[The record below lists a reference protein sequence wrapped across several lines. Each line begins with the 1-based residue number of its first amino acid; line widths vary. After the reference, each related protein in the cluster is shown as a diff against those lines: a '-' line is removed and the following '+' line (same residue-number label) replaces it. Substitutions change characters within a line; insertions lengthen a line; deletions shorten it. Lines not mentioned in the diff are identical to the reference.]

1 MCSRYCFSAYY
12 VFTPLVLFP
21 SPSFTFTH
29 TTSLQGF
36 RSLAEQQ
43 DVEFDIETDHMG
55 REKAI
60 NLTAVGGG
68 DPKPFAR
75 DNY

>member
-1 MCSRYCFSAYY
+1 MYSHHLSFS
-12 VFTPLVLFP
+12 FFLFLFL
-21 SPSFTFTH
+21 SLSFTH
-29 TTSLQGF
+29 NTSLQGF

>member
-1 MCSRYCFSAYY
+1 M
-12 VFTPLVLFP
+12 
-21 SPSFTFTH
+21 SFTHAH
-29 TTSLQGF
+29 TQQTRTQGF

-43 DVEFDIETDHMG
+43 DVEFDVETDHMG

-60 NLTAVGGG
+60 NVTAIGGG
-68 DPKPFAR
+68 DPKPYAR

>member
-1 MCSRYCFSAYY
+1 M
-12 VFTPLVLFP
+12 
-21 SPSFTFTH
+21 SFTHVH
-29 TTSLQGF
+29 TQQTRTQGF

-43 DVEFDIETDHMG
+43 DVEFDVESDHMG

-60 NLTAVGGG
+60 NVTAVGGG
-68 DPKPFAR
+68 DPKPYAR